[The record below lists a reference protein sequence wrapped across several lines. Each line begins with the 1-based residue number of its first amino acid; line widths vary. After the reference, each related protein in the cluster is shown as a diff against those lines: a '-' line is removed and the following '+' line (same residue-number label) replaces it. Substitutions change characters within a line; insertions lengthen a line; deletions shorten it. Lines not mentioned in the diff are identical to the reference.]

1 MVVLDCPILYR
12 YPTKLSIG
20 KYRAIP
26 ITTGT
31 QEIVGKLTISPSTDT
46 TGFMPDV
53 GLSTS

>member
-1 MVVLDCPILYR
+1 MVVLDFPILYR

-31 QEIVGKLTISPSTDT
+31 QEMVGKLTISPSTGA